1 MWNKLKFGVLVLVIN
16 LACISPSQARLNI
29 DVTLWLNNATPI
41 AIVPFGYEGAGNKP
55 EQMTKV
61 ISGDL
66 RRSGHF
72 SPMPVKNMVETPH
85 EGNQVKYATWRN
97 LKMKYLVVGKIQM
110 LSNNK
115 YQVQFQLMDVDQGQQ
130 MIGQSFQVEGKSL
143 RRLAHHISDLIY
155 KAVTGIRGAFD
166 TYLAYV
172 TVVKNK
178 KGGNTYK
185 LNISDSDG
193 YNEQTLL
200 TSSMP
205 ILRPV
210 WSPDAQKLAYVSYI
224 SGTPQIY
231 IQNIYT
237 MHVQQLTHFK
247 GSNLSPAWSPN
258 GKRMA
263 MSLSKDGNA
272 EIYIMNLATHKLV
285 RITNN
290 YAIDVEPTWTPDG
303 KNLIFTSDR
312 GGKPQLY
319 EVAVGADGAQGT
331 PQRITFDGDQNL
343 RADVSPDG
351 KSVAMVNETAGKY
364 RIAVMDLETGQ
375 MTILSNGNLDDSP
388 SYAPNGTM
396 IIYSTHRSDK
406 GVLAIVSSDGRARQ
420 LLRFT
425 QGSVRQPAW
434 SPYLSDQ

>member
-1 MWNKLKFGVLVLVIN
+1 MWKKIKFGVLVLVIN
-16 LACISPSQARLNI
+16 LACVSQSQARLNI

-41 AIVPFGYEGAGNKP
+41 AIVPFAYNGTGQKP
-55 EQMTKV
+55 TQIAEV
-61 ISGDL
+61 VGGDL

-72 SPMPVKNMVETPH
+72 SPMPTKNMVEMPH
-85 EGNQVKYATWRN
+85 EGNQVNYATWRN
-97 LKMKYLVVGKIQM
+97 LKMKYLVVGKIEM
-110 LSNNK
+110 LASDK

-130 MIGQSFQVEGKSL
+130 MIGQSFQVSGKAT

-155 KAVTGIRGAFD
+155 KAITGIRGAFD

-178 KGGNTYK
+178 KGGNSYQ
-185 LNISDSDG
+185 LAISDSDG
-193 YNEQTLL
+193 YNEQILVK
-200 TSSMP
+200 SSMP

-210 WSPDAQKLAYVSYI
+210 WSPDAQSLAYVSYI
-224 SGTPQIY
+224 SGRPQIY

-237 MHVQQLTHFK
+237 MHVQQLTNFR
-247 GSNLSPAWSPN
+247 GSSLSPAWSPN

-272 EIYIMNLATHKLV
+272 EIYIMNLATHKLL
-285 RITNN
+285 RITHN

-303 KNLIFTSDR
+303 RNLIFTSDR

-319 EVAVGADGAQGT
+319 EVAVGSGGAQGS
-331 PQRITFDGDQNL
+331 PRRITFDGDQNL

-351 KSVAMVNETAGKY
+351 KTVAMVNETGGRY

-396 IIYSTHRSDK
+396 IIYSTHRGGK

-420 LLRFT
+420 LLRFS

-434 SPYLSDQ
+434 SPFLTDQ